1 MSKQST
7 ATLIILTAILILT
20 GIIILFINNPANIQD
35 LHPSTGQITFDQD
48 YIARYKGEVT
58 YEVPEVYELANIA
71 IAISKYGQESPYR
84 VYKHGDYYQRVMEHF
99 LPFEDHPLFDEINY
113 SDASLTDYYSFREN
127 SLAYT
132 FEENRLIPGGIFPP
146 GSIWGRRD
154 QVDEFSR
161 NLSLL
166 EDFAETSGFRTFYA
180 ENVEFYQSQSNA
192 YREAAPVTDMW
203 QWLENRFEAS
213 FDSYRVVFS
222 PLIYASHSTQQF
234 HNNELS
240 QTIMFMCG
248 PDIYEN
254 DGFSPDVQ
262 EGLIAKLL
270 FTEIDHN
277 YVGSVTRE
285 FRSEI
290 ENAFT
295 PASDWNSQENSQIYN
310 SALGT
315 FDEYMTWSVFLL
327 YASETYPQEVFEPVK
342 DYTVDSMVQR
352 RAFVRFDAFSDT
364 LLSLYSES
372 TTPMIADLY
381 PGIINWAE
389 NQ

>member
-7 ATLIILTAILILT
+7 STLIILTAILVLV
-20 GIIILFINNPANIQD
+20 GIIVLVIHNPGNIQD
-35 LHPSTGQITFDQD
+35 IRPSTGQITFDQD
-48 YIARYKGEVT
+48 YIDRYKGEVT

-84 VYKHGDYYQRVMEHF
+84 VYKHGDYYQRVLDHF

-113 SDASLTDYYSFREN
+113 SDAALTDYYSFREN
-127 SLAYT
+127 SLAYN
-132 FEENRLIPGGIFPP
+132 FEENSLVPSGTFPP

-166 EDFAETSGFRTFYA
+166 EDFAQTSGFRTFYA
-180 ENVEFYQSQSNA
+180 ENEEYYRMQSNA
-192 YREAAPVTDMW
+192 YREAAPVVDMW
-203 QWLENRFEAS
+203 QWLENRFEGS

-234 HNNELS
+234 HNNGLS

-254 DGFSPDVQ
+254 DGFSPAVQ

-277 YVGSVTRE
+277 YVGSATRE

-295 PASDWNSQENSQIYN
+295 PVSDWNSQENSQIYN
-310 SALGT
+310 AASST

-327 YASETYPQEVFEPVK
+327 YASETYPQEVFETVK

-352 RAFVRFDAFSDT
+352 RAFVRFDAFFDT

-372 TTPMIADLY
+372 TTRMIADLY
-381 PGIINWAE
+381 PGIIIWAE
-389 NQ
+389 TQ